1 MRKQHIPDID
11 FDRFAFGSIKK
22 LFDEKKIYINYDYQR
37 GDVWTNTQQIEL
49 IRSIFNSYSIGVL
62 VLYINDSDQFE
73 ILDGQQRLLT
83 IRKYL
88 NDKLNLDRS
97 DIKPYSELEDQ
108 DKMFLNAYSVGY
120 LKLKSHNPETKE
132 EDIIQTFLRLQEGS
146 PLNKAEKIN
155 AHRGAFKDAFKEIRD
170 SHNIFD
176 YLGNDKRFRL
186 RLLCAELLHLEL
198 ESDFSHSK
206 FPGLELATLKASCVK
221 YEKEISKTKRKFFIG
236 NLDYL
241 QHSLN
246 FMLTAMTPRDL
257 IPFYLLVSYLRK
269 HKGDNSNLKNE
280 LSSFCTEFLQ
290 KVNSFSVYETTPPVG
305 MEKEEFFDFLNYKTE
320 GRKATS
326 NDSIEFRFDFIKQ
339 RFEEYIPFIQK
350 DPKRLHVIEQKR
362 TLFYR
367 QKGICKECNRPID
380 FRVDGSA
387 HHILA
392 HKDGGLTD
400 DLENAVLLHERCHS
414 KLEKRLLKEKNKAQ
428 QELKM
433 H

>member
-11 FDRFAFGSIKK
+11 FDRFAFGGVKN
-22 LFDEKKIYINYDYQR
+22 LFDKKKIFINYDYQR

-62 VLYINDSDQFE
+62 VLYINDNDQFE

-83 IRKYL
+83 IKKYL

-97 DIKPYSELEDQ
+97 DIKLYSDLNDQ

-155 AHRGAFKDAFKEIRD
+155 AHRGAFKNAFKEIREI
-170 SHNIFD
+170 HNIFN

-198 ESDFSHSK
+198 ESDYSHSK
-206 FPGLELATLKASCVK
+206 FPGLELAALKSSCMK
-221 YEKEISKTKRKFFIG
+221 YEKEIGKTRLKFFRG

-257 IPFYLLVSYLRK
+257 VPFYLLVSYLRK
-269 HKGDNSNLKNE
+269 YKGDNSNLKNE

-290 KVNSFSVYETTPPVG
+290 KVNSFSVYDTIPPQG
-305 MEKEEFFDFLNYKTE
+305 MEKEDFFDYLNYKTE

-326 NDSIEFRFDFIKQ
+326 SDSIEFRFDFIKK

-350 DPKRLHVIEQKR
+350 DPKRLHDIEQKR
-362 TLFYR
+362 ILFYR
-367 QKGICKECNRPID
+367 QKGLCDQCKKQID

-392 HKDGGLTD
+392 HKDGGQTD
-400 DLENAVLLHERCHS
+400 DIENAVLLHEKCHS
-414 KLEKRLLKEKNKAQ
+414 NLEKRILKERNNIQ
-428 QELKM
+428 QRLEM
-433 H
+433 Y